1 MKGLRIKQ
9 VAGRSFIELDPLNED
24 HIRNDHLLA
33 SISEWSGEGAK
44 SCNVYLNIE
53 QTKELFEYLRK
64 YLDEKNEVLALHRE
78 NIREKK
84 RVLKNVYQEAKNAGK
99 VTYQHITDLSKIGTP
114 IIALLAKDFYV
125 PADEVL
131 VIVKNNPLPFALLNK
146 HYKVCWESVLAEPM
160 PLNILV

>member
-1 MKGLRIKQ
+1 MKGLRIRQ
-9 VAGRSFIELDPLNED
+9 VTGKSFIELDPLNED
-24 HIRNDHLLA
+24 HVRNNHLLA
-33 SISEWSGEGAK
+33 SISEWSGEGEK
-44 SCNVYLNIE
+44 SCNVCLNIE

-78 NIREKK
+78 NVAGK
-84 RVLKNVYQEAKNAGK
+84 RKILRNVYQETKNGGK

-125 PADEVL
+125 PANEVL
-131 VIVKNNPLPFALLNK
+131 AIVKNNPLPFVLLNK
-146 HYKVCWESVLAEPM
+146 HYKTCWESVLAEPV